1 MPTFEDVRSIA
12 LALPDV
18 QEKLTWG
25 TDVTFRIRDK
35 MFIVGADGSEGITL
49 KASITMQAEL
59 IDLDPETFSVAAYV
73 GRFGWV
79 NIKLERVDRG
89 MLEQLVRDAWR
100 STAPKSIRQK
110 VPAG

>member
-1 MPTFEDVRSIA
+1 MPTFDDVRSIA
-12 LALPDV
+12 MALPEV
-18 QEKLTWG
+18 EEKLTWG
-25 TDVTFRIRDK
+25 SDVTFRIRDK
-35 MFIVGADGSEGITL
+35 MFIVGGDGSEGITL

-79 NIKLERVDRG
+79 NIQLDRVDRG

-100 STAPKSIRQK
+100 STAPKSMRDR
-110 VPAG
+110 VLGG